1 MKTVQITC
9 QFQLP
14 VFSVACQKTAIIGFL
29 KILQCGET
37 AHLSC
42 LGCGFLSE
50 GDFKVDDEVNFI
62 DADRLAQST
71 VKLIFPCGRYKPTL
85 FYAISA
91 GLHF

>member
-1 MKTVQITC
+1 MKTVQIMC

-14 VFSVACQKTAIIGFL
+14 VFNVACQKTAIIGFL

-37 AHLSC
+37 ADLSA
-42 LGCGFLSE
+42 FLQMWIIS
-50 GDFKVDDEVNFI
+50 
-62 DADRLAQST
+62 
-71 VKLIFPCGRYKPTL
+71 RYKPTL